1 MRKFTFLLVCIL
13 FAGVSSAQIQ
23 TPQPSPSAK
32 MEQMVGLTNIE
43 LEYSR
48 PSMRGREVFGN
59 LVPYDKMWRTGANT
73 NTTISF
79 SDDVKIGGEKLP
91 AGTYAIFT
99 VPHKNNWDVIFYSD
113 SNNWGLP
120 EKWNESKV
128 ALKASAESQKM
139 PMEMETFTMVID
151 DLTNNS
157 AVISFLWGD
166 TAASFTVDVPT
177 KDKTM
182 ANIEKALNGPT
193 ASDYYASA
201 VYYYEEGKDI
211 KQALEWINKSVD
223 MQKNTP
229 YYMLRKKSLIEAKAG
244 KKKEAIATAKES
256 LAGAKKAGNKDYVKM
271 NEDSLKEWGAK

>member
-13 FAGVSSAQIQ
+13 FASTSFAQIQ

-32 MEQMVGLTNIE
+32 MEQMVGLTSIH

-59 LVPYDKMWRTGANT
+59 LVPYDKMWRAGANT

-79 SDDVKIGGEKLP
+79 SDDVMIGGEKLP

-99 VPHKNNWDVIFYSD
+99 VPHKKSWEVIFYTD
-113 SNNWGLP
+113 TNNWGLP

-128 ALKASAESQKM
+128 ALKATADVQKM
-139 PMEMETFTMVID
+139 PMKVETFTIVMD
-151 DLTNNS
+151 ELTNNS
-157 AVISFLWGD
+157 AVINFLWDD
-166 TAASFTVDVPT
+166 TVASFTVDVPT

-193 ASDYYASA
+193 ASDYYAAA

-211 KQALEWINKSVD
+211 NQALDWMNKSVD
-223 MQKNTP
+223 MQKNVP
-229 YYMLRKKSLIEAKAG
+229 FYMLRKKSLIEAKAG
-244 KKKEAIATAKES
+244 NKKDAIATAKKS
-256 LAGAKKAGNKDYVKM
+256 LAGAKKAGNNDYVKM